1 LAARLAAGHAA
12 APVAPLPAVAA
23 DRSSA
28 IDSQRD
34 RPRLPLIGLGSR
46 ARPGNME
53 GMAEQSYRER
63 EPSPAVARH
72 VASVFVQTVAPGGRA
87 YRHRTIPHGAVE
99 ILCPVGGLPQIVGPQ
114 TGARVDVL
122 APGATVVGARFR
134 LGAAPA
140 ALGLPASE
148 LVDLTIGA
156 DALWGAAAVE
166 LGEQV
171 AAAATTADAA
181 ALLEQAVF
189 AREVAETDPVVVEV
203 ADRLLPGHAADVAAL
218 PSQLFISERQLRRRV
233 QAGIGMA
240 PKVVHRMLRF
250 QGFLALA
257 HGREGHPA
265 ELARLAAEAGYADQS
280 HLTRECLRLSGL
292 SPAALM
298 RESLENCRAAGHDH
312 AVSYAPLLDG
322 LH

>member
-1 LAARLAAGHAA
+1 
-12 APVAPLPAVAA
+12 V
-23 DRSSA
+23 
-28 IDSQRD
+28 
-34 RPRLPLIGLGSR
+34 
-46 ARPGNME
+46 
-53 GMAEQSYRER
+53 AEQSYRER
-63 EPSPAVARH
+63 EPAAAVARH
-72 VASVFVQTVAPGGRA
+72 VSSVWVQTVAPGA
-87 YRHRTIPHGAVE
+87 SPYLHRTIPHGGVE
-99 ILCPVGGLPQIVGPQ
+99 ILCPIGGLPHIVGPQ
-114 TGARVDVL
+114 TVARVDTL

-140 ALGLPASE
+140 VLGLPASE

-156 DALWGAAAVE
+156 DELWGAAAVE
-166 LGEQV
+166 LGERV
-171 AAAATTADAA
+171 AAAGTAAKATAVLER
-181 ALLEQAVF
+181 ALL
-189 AREVAETDPVVVEV
+189 AREAARTDPVVVQV
-203 ADRLLPGHAADVAAL
+203 ADRLLPGHAEDVTAL
-218 PSQLFISERQLRRRV
+218 PSELFISERQLRRRV
-233 QAGIGMA
+233 QAGIGLA

-298 RESLENCRAAGHDH
+298 RESLETCRAAGHDH
-312 AVSYAPLLDG
+312 AVSYAPLLEG

>member
-1 LAARLAAGHAA
+1 
-12 APVAPLPAVAA
+12 
-23 DRSSA
+23 
-28 IDSQRD
+28 
-34 RPRLPLIGLGSR
+34 
-46 ARPGNME
+46 
-53 GMAEQSYRER
+53 MAEQSYRER
-63 EPSPAVARH
+63 EPSPAVACH
-72 VASVFVQTVAPGGRA
+72 VASVFVQTVAPGA
-87 YRHRTIPHGAVE
+87 SPYRHRTIPHGGVE

-114 TGARVDVL
+114 TAVRVEVL
-122 APGATVVGARFR
+122 AAGATVVGVRLR

-140 ALGLPASE
+140 VLGLPASE

-166 LGEQV
+166 LGERV

-181 ALLEQAVF
+181 AVLERAVF
-189 AREVAETDPVVVEV
+189 AREVTRTDPVVVEV

-280 HLTRECLRLSGL
+280 HLTRECVRLSGL